1 MLKGVFIDR
10 NHIPTPDEIRAVL
23 GPCYVLWERLTL
35 FVERADQV
43 EGSWSMWGPKQSGW
57 KLRYKRKGKAVA
69 ALYPLENRLIVE
81 IVLGKMQAERAMQL
95 DLGDKINSM
104 LRETQQLR
112 DGRWLYI
119 PVLTESDEELIERL
133 IHLKL

>member
-10 NHIPTPDEIRAVL
+10 NHIPTPDEIRAAL

-57 KLRYKRKGKAVA
+57 KLRYKRKGRAVA

-95 DLGDKINSM
+95 DLGDKIYSL
-104 LRETQQLR
+104 LRETLQLR

-119 PVLTESDEELIERL
+119 PVLTETDVELIERL